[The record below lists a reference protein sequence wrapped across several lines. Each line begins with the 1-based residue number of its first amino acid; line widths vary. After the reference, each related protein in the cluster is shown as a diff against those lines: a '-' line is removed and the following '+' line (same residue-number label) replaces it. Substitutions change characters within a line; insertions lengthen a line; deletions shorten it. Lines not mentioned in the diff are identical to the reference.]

1 MKWISLPDT
10 RHGAQLKWIGVR
22 LDGNGCANA
31 LTELRRLARK
41 LLRLTAPLNARVP
54 PRPLFPVFPR
64 PFPGISRTFPV
75 FSDCRQAVQFVRAA
89 TQPQPRNAETEPQ
102 FEFVLPF
109 GVVMAP
115 PRHPHPYPH
124 PHPHPARSR
133 HVLFVCLR
141 LRLRLWIRSTFVLS
155 PAE

>member
-54 PRPLFPVFPR
+54 PRPLFPVFP
-64 PFPGISRTFPV
+64 TFPRH
-75 FSDCRQAVQFVRAA
+75 FPDFPRLFRLQAGGAIRQGRNSTSKCGNGAAVRVCFAIWRSH
-89 TQPQPRNAETEPQ
+89 
-102 FEFVLPF
+102 
-109 GVVMAP
+109 GSAP
-115 PRHPHPYPH
+115 TSAPVS
-124 PHPHPARSR
+124 ASTSASGT
-133 HVLFVCLR
+133 VTSCVVCL
-141 LRLRLWIRSTFVLS
+141 S
-155 PAE
+155 PPSSPSLD

>member
-89 TQPQPRNAETEPQ
+89 TQPRNAETEPQ

-124 PHPHPARSR
+124 PHPHPTRSR